1 VGDWNRVGASCGGD
15 LTETVRPAT
24 GKNDGKGAP
33 VVGRGGK
40 VVEELQGEVRMLGV
54 ETIEV
59 GEGRRQVSHGEQK
72 AAAVEIVGGS
82 SGR

>member
-1 VGDWNRVGASCGGD
+1 
-15 LTETVRPAT
+15 
-24 GKNDGKGAP
+24 

-40 VVEELQGEVRMLGV
+40 VVEKLQGEVRMLGV

-72 AAAVEIVGGS
+72 AAAVKIVGNS
-82 SGR
+82 SGRRWGALENQLRGRGASRG